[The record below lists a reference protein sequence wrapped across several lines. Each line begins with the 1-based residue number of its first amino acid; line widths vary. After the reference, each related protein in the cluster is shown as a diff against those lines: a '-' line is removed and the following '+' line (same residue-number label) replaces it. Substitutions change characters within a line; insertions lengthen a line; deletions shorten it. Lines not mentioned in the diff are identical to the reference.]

1 MCNLANPFELEETVS
16 ERFEQPKEKKLT
28 PPEVYRMAAEIYEK
42 LPEGQKLE
50 VIEALCNMVG
60 RTAVLLSVAG
70 IESLKRYS
78 AFSESK
84 S

>member
-1 MCNLANPFELEETVS
+1 MS
-16 ERFEQPKEKKLT
+16 ERFEQPKKKKLT

-60 RTAVLLSVAG
+60 RTAVNLRIAKYKAMGV
-70 IESLKRYS
+70 ECYS
-78 AFSESK
+78 FPPSEL
-84 S
+84 

>member
-1 MCNLANPFELEETVS
+1 VS
-16 ERFEQPKEKKLT
+16 EQLEQPKKKKLT

-60 RTAVLLSVAG
+60 RTAVGKKFFVARSLGIQLGDKWLPYLLP
-70 IESLKRYS
+70 YS
-78 AFSESK
+78 GFPGG
-84 S
+84 